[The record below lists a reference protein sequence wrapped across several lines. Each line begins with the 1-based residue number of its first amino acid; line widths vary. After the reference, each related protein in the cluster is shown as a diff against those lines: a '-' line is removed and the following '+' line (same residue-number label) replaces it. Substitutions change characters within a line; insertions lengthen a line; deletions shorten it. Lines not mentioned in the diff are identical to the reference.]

1 MNRPVKATRVA
12 HLALSTFLQIQDG
25 ENVLIITD
33 ESGIEENGAIV
44 DALFSIASQMGA
56 DPTTLVIE
64 DATPG
69 AAQEDLPEAA
79 RAAMKTTDVLIGI
92 TLTTHASVTHH
103 EFPDGLREAGELRS
117 LVMAKRDY
125 DVLTHRFTL
134 EPDHDRILEIRNAFA
149 EHFQDGTE
157 VHLTSQAGMDVTMRI
172 DELGAPHGGGG
183 AYPSEPGGFSV
194 ISWGEHGQAPNAG
207 SAEGTF
213 VIDGPVQEY
222 GWPEEPLHINVENGR
237 ITNLDGTG
245 QIANALNRLIEEK
258 ENADNIAEIALGT
271 NPIQTN
277 LRGANIVK
285 NTLGTAHTAMGSGAA
300 YGQGVSSPVHLDLIM
315 VEPTVAIDGTVLVE
329 DGELALDI

>member
-1 MNRPVKATRVA
+1 MSRPVKATRVA
-12 HLALSTFLQIQDG
+12 HLALSRFTDVQED
-25 ENVLIITD
+25 EDVLIITD

-44 DALFSIASQMGA
+44 DALFSLATQMGA
-56 DPTTLVIE
+56 NPTTMVIE

-69 AAQEDLPEAA
+69 AAQEHLPEAA
-79 RAAMKTTDVLIGI
+79 KAAMETTDVLIGI

-103 EFPDGLREAGELRS
+103 EFPDGLREEGKLRS

-134 EPDHDRILEIRNAFA
+134 EPDHDRILDIRAAISERFHN
-149 EHFQDGTE
+149 GTE

-172 DELGAPHGGGG
+172 DELGAPHGGG
-183 AYPSEPGGFSV
+183 AYPREPGGFSV

-213 VIDGPVQEY
+213 VIDGPVQEF
-222 GWPEEPLHINVENGR
+222 GWPEDPLEIEVENGR
-237 ITNLDGTG
+237 ITHLEGTG
-245 QIANALNRLIEEK
+245 QIARELNRLLAEK

-315 VEPTVAIDGTVLVE
+315 VEPTVAVDGEVLVE
-329 DGELALDI
+329 DGEFQLDI